1 LASPADSGWNCLHSP
16 FSKGQGMTGPLILIV
31 LGVLFLLN
39 NLYPEVYP
47 FSRVWP
53 LLLVVIGIGKVL
65 ESIAHRGGRNKP
77 PSGKES
83 E

>member
-1 LASPADSGWNCLHSP
+1 
-16 FSKGQGMTGPLILIV
+16 MTGPLVLIV

-39 NLYPEVYP
+39 NLYPEVYG

-53 LLLVVIGIGKVL
+53 VIFIVIGIAKVL
-65 ESIAHRGGRNKP
+65 EALAHRAKGDNEP